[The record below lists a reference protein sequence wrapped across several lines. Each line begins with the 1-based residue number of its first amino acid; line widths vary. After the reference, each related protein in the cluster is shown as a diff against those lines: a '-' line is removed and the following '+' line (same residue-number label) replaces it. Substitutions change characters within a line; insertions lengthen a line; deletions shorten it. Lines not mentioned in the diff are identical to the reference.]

1 MNQILSIDNNTGKSK
16 NKVKKNKNNGP
27 IEITKI
33 IKFFSISM
41 IIFGVFFIGTGSYSM
56 YKESQNSKVP
66 TKPTISVETLT
77 ENSIKLK
84 VTHDKEINKLTYKW
98 NDEDETQ
105 ILGNGR
111 KSIEEQIQ
119 IPTGTNTLNIYA
131 IDVNGQEVTYKKS
144 YTLEGDITIN
154 EFEINGNNIKI
165 TATGVN
171 ELSYMTYRWD
181 EEEETKVNIN
191 HTSLEQEIEVP
202 KGLHKLTVVVVDN
215 KNTTQTKSKDINGV
229 TKPNLEVTTDGSENF
244 IIKASSEEGLEKVEF
259 IIDETEKNML
269 NLDGKTELDY
279 SSPLHNG
286 ENKLEVTVYDK
297 NGVKSTFKAKLTK

>member
-297 NGVKSTFKAKLTK
+297 NGVTSTFKAKLTK